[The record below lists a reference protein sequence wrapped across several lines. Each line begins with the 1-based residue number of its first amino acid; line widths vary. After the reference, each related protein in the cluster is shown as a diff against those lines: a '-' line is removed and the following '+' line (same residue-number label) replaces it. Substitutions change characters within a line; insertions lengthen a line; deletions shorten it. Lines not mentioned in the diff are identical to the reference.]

1 MAELEKETK
10 KAAVLVETKN
20 LVKRYNKTVA
30 TNDVSIH
37 INYGEILALVG
48 GNGAGKSTLTRQI
61 SGVTKQDQG
70 EVYFEGQKLD
80 PETFTPQSA
89 TDMGIRVV
97 YQELSLCTNLKVY
110 ENFYVELH
118 NLFKGDFA
126 WRRHAEELARK
137 KIDEIFPGSGIDAS
151 ARLDELTI
159 AQQQMVEI
167 ARAFSDPNLKLLI
180 LDEPTSSLAEDQ
192 TNMLLD
198 YVRKKA
204 KEGISFV
211 YISHRLKEITSLVD
225 RVYVMQN
232 GSIIW
237 EGDIEETSE
246 DDLILKMSGVLDGR
260 KEEEVVYKYIPEKF
274 NDNVYISATD
284 YSGGTLKNL
293 RFKAR
298 GGEIIGI
305 AGLEGNGQKDLLH
318 SIFDARDKKG
328 SGGLELKGSVA
339 YVAGDRKKE
348 GNFILWDILQNMMI
362 TKLSFGKIFKVN
374 NENALQQDASNW
386 YNKLQIKAESMHDGI
401 TSLSG
406 GNQQKVLVARA
417 MVADADIII
426 LDDPTRGVDVA
437 TKRQIYDLLIEAASA
452 GKLVIF
458 YSTEN
463 TELELCNRVLV
474 MRYGTIVKEL
484 EGDGITNDTIVSAS
498 FLGEE
503 LKPAGEDVAKK
514 KTLLH
519 SIVSSSTFIPFVA
532 MILIFV
538 ACGMKSKAVF
548 SMFGVELLLNGAI
561 PLVVLALAQMFIIGL
576 GHVDLGMGYFMG
588 IVNVVCAT
596 WLYENTLKGVAGILL
611 FLLLYSSMGL
621 IIYYRNIPAVI
632 TTLGASFIWKGIS
645 LTIQDTPGGHVPEY
659 ITKLFHLNT
668 KLPVNV
674 ILIIV
679 IMLIV
684 LAFYRSKY
692 GTVMKGFGNNGN
704 ALVKSGWSAP
714 KAYFS
719 VYLTAGI
726 IAVLAGIILSG
737 IAGASDSNSTSTYT
751 LQTICSVIVGGG
763 YLLGGLVSVPGAVCG
778 AITFSLITV
787 LLGFL
792 RVSSDYTAAVQ
803 GLILIGVLALRVVK
817 KGGKK

>member
-1 MAELEKETK
+1 MGVGNENKTGF
-10 KAAVLVETKN
+10 LVETKN
-20 LVKRYNKTVA
+20 LVKKYNKTVA
-30 TNDVSIH
+30 TNDVSIR
-37 INYGEILALVG
+37 INHGEVLALVG

-61 SGVTKQDQG
+61 SGVTRPDSG
-70 EVYFEGQKLD
+70 EVYFEGEKLD
-80 PETFTPQSA
+80 LDSFTPQRA

-118 NLFKGDFA
+118 NLFKGDFK
-126 WRRHAEELARK
+126 WRKSAAKLARK
-137 KIDEIFPGSGIDAS
+137 MIDEIFPGSGIDVD

-198 YVRKKA
+198 YVKKKT

-232 GSIIW
+232 GSVIW
-237 EGDIEETSE
+237 AGNINETDE

-260 KEEEVVYKYIPEKF
+260 KEEEVVYKYTPEKF
-274 NDNVYISATD
+274 NENVYIKANG
-284 YSGGTLKNL
+284 YSSGALKNIS
-293 RFKAR
+293 FNAK

-305 AGLEGNGQKDLLH
+305 AGLEGNGQKDILH
-318 SIFDARDKKG
+318 AIFDARERG
-328 SGGLELKGSVA
+328 AGGLELKGSVA

-348 GNFILWDILQNMMI
+348 GNFMLWDILQNMMI

-374 NENALQQDASNW
+374 NEKSLEADAKTW
-386 YNKLQIKAESMHDGI
+386 YDKLTIKAESITHPI

-426 LDDPTRGVDVA
+426 LDDPTRGVDVV
-437 TKRQIYDLLIEAASA
+437 TKRQIYDLLIEAANA
-452 GKLVIF
+452 GKLIIF

-463 TELELCNRVLV
+463 TELELCNRVEV

-484 EGDGITNDTIVSAS
+484 QGEEINNDKIVSAS

-503 LKPAGEDVAKK
+503 LKPVSEQSAQKK
-514 KTLLH
+514 SLLKT
-519 SIVSSSTFIPFVA
+519 IVSSSTFIPFVA
-532 MILIFV
+532 MILIFI
-538 ACGMKSKAVF
+538 ACGLKSKAVF
-548 SMFGVELLLNGAI
+548 SLFGIELLLSGAI

-576 GHVDLGMGYFMG
+576 GHVDLGMGFFMG
-588 IVNVVCAT
+588 IINVVCAT
-596 WLYENTLKGVAGILL
+596 WLYESTAKGIFGILL
-611 FLLLYSSMGL
+611 FLALYASMGL

-659 ITKLFHLNT
+659 LTGIFHMDT
-668 KLPVNV
+668 KLPFSLIV
-674 ILIIV
+674 IVV
-679 IMLIV
+679 IMLVV
-684 LAFYRSKY
+684 LMFYRSKY

-726 IAVLAGIILSG
+726 IAVLAGLILSG

-803 GLILIGVLALRVVK
+803 GLILIGVLALRVLK